1 MADDFPWGNDE
12 GQVQDEGEVEPT
24 IDFNL
29 DKEVAPLPSNNGQ
42 AHEPA
47 FQGATVA
54 GLGAGKGSE
63 TLEQVAIWGTVGLLG
78 YFLVGPFIGLKP

>member
-12 GQVQDEGEVEPT
+12 GQVQAEG
-24 IDFNL
+24 DAG
-29 DKEVAPLPSNNGQ
+29 APLEG
-42 AHEPA
+42 
-47 FQGATVA
+47 GTVS

-78 YFLVGPFIGLKP
+78 YFLVGPFIGLK